1 MLLPYFALAWIVGL
15 AAAGVWSSPSW
26 MAGTWFLAAVPAA
39 YVVGGRRGAG
49 MAVIGCVLALTS
61 SALMVQA
68 LGTTPTSSLA
78 EEHAGADVVLVGHVA
93 SPPDP
98 GLRTVRYRIDV
109 VSIEPPA
116 TIPPHGAVLVT
127 VSQYTE
133 WLPGDVV
140 RLEGQLDLPTDDLNG
155 FDYRAYLL
163 GRGIVSTMAFPKA
176 DLVERG
182 GFSPERAST
191 SLQLRMEHALRRS
204 LPEPEASLAAGIA
217 IGRDDALPQ
226 DVVDAFRASG
236 LAHLT
241 AVSGSNV
248 AILAALVFLVATPVV
263 GRRWAIL
270 PAAAVLALYLI
281 AAGLAPTVVRST
293 IMAWAL
299 LGGVAMG
306 RPQSGLAALGLAAI
320 VMTAHDPRLAQDVG
334 FQLSLTAT
342 AGLIVLAPWIDYWL
356 MVAVTRASLAGF
368 VGRLPVQAFSFTTAA
383 TIATLPVVATTFGRV
398 SIAGL
403 WANVIAEPVF
413 VVAFPL
419 SVATGAAGWLHSDIG
434 WAVGLGSYYPLR
446 FVLVLADRAAALPG
460 ASTDTGGVG
469 STWAALSYSAYVV
482 LGWFL
487 YRRFPPEVRWTPPT
501 RCNVLTRR
509 AITAIT
515 AGAVAVWVG
524 ASSLG
529 PMGGPG
535 VLEVVVLDVGQ
546 GDATLI
552 RTPGGRNVLIDG
564 GPSDIVLARELGAV
578 LPHWERRLDLVVLS
592 HSDEDHVAGL
602 AGLLQRFSVGQT
614 ASNGVVRTTNAA
626 SLFRAR
632 AGSTALLGAGQE
644 FVVDGVQFT
653 VLWPPAGSPDI
664 SGNDASVVLRVTYGE
679 TSVLLTG
686 DIEAPG
692 EAALMASGVTL
703 AADVLKV
710 PHHGGGTSLAGFSPV
725 VGPKA
730 AAISVGA
737 GNPYGHPADETLSD
751 LAGAAVYRTDEDG
764 RIRFRSDGKI
774 WTVRTER

>member
-1 MLLPYFALAWIVGL
+1 
-15 AAAGVWSSPSW
+15 
-26 MAGTWFLAAVPAA
+26 
-39 YVVGGRRGAG
+39 
-49 MAVIGCVLALTS
+49 
-61 SALMVQA
+61 MVQA
-68 LGTTPTSSLA
+68 LGATPTSSLA
-78 EEHAGADVVLVGHVA
+78 DEYAGADVVLVGHVA

-109 VSIEPPA
+109 DSIEPPA
-116 TIPPHGAVLVT
+116 TIPRHGAVLVT

-163 GRGIVSTMAFPKA
+163 GRGIVSTMAFPKN
-176 DLVERG
+176 DLVARG

-191 SLQLRMEHALRRS
+191 SLQLRMERALRRS

-217 IGRDDALPQ
+217 IGRDDALPR

-248 AILAALVFLVATPVV
+248 AILAALMFLVATPVV
-263 GRRWAIL
+263 GRRWAIV

-299 LGGVAMG
+299 LGGVAIG
-306 RPQSGLAALGLAAI
+306 RPQSGLAALGLATI
-320 VMTAHDPRLAQDVG
+320 VMTAYDPRLAQDVG
-334 FQLSLTAT
+334 LQLSLTAT

-356 MVAVTRASLAGF
+356 TAAVTRASLAGF
-368 VGRLPVQAFSFTTAA
+368 VGRLPIQAFSFTTAA

-403 WANVIAEPVF
+403 WANVAAEPVF

-419 SVATGAAGWLHSDIG
+419 SVATGVAGWLHPDIG
-434 WAVGLGSYYPLR
+434 WAVGLGAYYPLR
-446 FVLVLADRAAALPG
+446 FVLILAARAAALPG
-460 ASTDTGGVG
+460 ASADTGDVG
-469 STWAALSYSAYVV
+469 STSAALLYGVYVV
-482 LGWFL
+482 FGWFL
-487 YRRFPPEVRWTPPT
+487 YRRFPPEIRWTPPT
-501 RCNVLTRR
+501 GRDVLTRR
-509 AITAIT
+509 AVTAIA

-524 ASSLG
+524 TSSLG

-535 VLEVVVLDVGQ
+535 VLEVLALDVGQ

-564 GPSDIVLARELGAV
+564 GPSDIALARELGSV
-578 LPHWERRLDLVVLS
+578 LPPWERRIDIVVLS
-592 HSDEDHVAGL
+592 HPDEDHVAGL
-602 AGLLQRFSVGQT
+602 AGLLRRFSVGRT
-614 ASNGVVRTTNAA
+614 ASNGIVRNTHAA

-632 AGSTALLGAGQE
+632 AGSTALLGAGEQ

-653 VLWPPAGSPDI
+653 VLWPPAGAPNI

-686 DIEAPG
+686 DIEAAG
-692 EAALMASGVTL
+692 EEALMASGVTL

-710 PHHGGGTSLAGFSPV
+710 PHHGGGTSLAGFFSV

-751 LAGAAVYRTDEDG
+751 LAGAALYRTDEDG
-764 RIRFRSDGKI
+764 RIRFRSDGQT
-774 WTVRTER
+774 WTVGTER